1 MKRAFP
7 ALLALLCATLALLI
21 ATSSSPLYAANFWT
35 DTNIYFTI
43 GRGMTR
49 GLMPYRDLFDHKG
62 PLLFMLYALGAAI
75 SDTSF
80 IGVFIL
86 EALSLAAAVYAGWRT
101 VSLFGEGRL
110 TLLSMPI
117 LAAVVCCCTA
127 FTQGGSAEEFALPAL
142 AAGVYL
148 ALALNQPWY
157 VCVIGAMLAGAMLG
171 AISGALKSYCNVNE
185 VISCIMLNWISL
197 YVVNMILTTVKETT
211 SPYTVTISSTNP
223 AALIPSLGLGKLF
236 SNNQYVT
243 IALPI
248 ALLVSILIWVVLEKT
263 KFGYELRATGNN
275 KNAAKYCG
283 MNEKRNII
291 LTMVIAGAL
300 AGLGAALLFL
310 TGFEQWQC
318 SQSSVPGM
326 GFNGIAAAFLG
337 GLNPIGNIFSSYF
350 IQHITNGGAYVDKT
364 MYCAQISDLISAII
378 IYLCGFVAFFKYF
391 INNCIDRSEERKAHK
406 KAAEDAAE
414 KAGAIKEGGNK

>member
-1 MKRAFP
+1 MKRILKNNAVQS
-7 ALLALLCATLALLI
+7 LLASLACIIVGLLI
-21 ATSSSPLYAANFWT
+21 GY
-35 DTNIYFTI
+35 IV
-43 GRGMTR
+43 
-49 GLMPYRDLFDHKG
+49 
-62 PLLFMLYALGAAI
+62 LLFINPAGAWDAILTVIKNFFYYPSKPAALKYFGSTLVKTVPLMLCGLSVLFAYKVGLFNIGAA
-75 SDTSF
+75 
-80 IGVFIL
+80 GQYVAGAGA
-86 EALSLAAAVYAGWRT
+86 AL
-101 VSLFGEGRL
+101 
-110 TLLSMPI
+110 
-117 LAAVVCCCTA
+117 
-127 FTQGGSAEEFALPAL
+127 
-142 AAGVYL
+142 YL

-157 VCVIGAMLAGAMLG
+157 VCIIGAMLAGALLG

-211 SPYTVTISSTNP
+211 SPYTFTLASTNP

-236 SNNQYVT
+236 SNNPYVT

-248 ALLVSILIWVVLEKT
+248 AIVVSIIIWVLLEKT

-318 SQSSVPGM
+318 SQSSVPTM

-350 IQHITNGGAYVDKT
+350 ILHITNGGAYVDKT

-391 INNCIDRSEERKAHK
+391 INNCIDRGEERRAHK
-406 KAAEDAAE
+406 RSAASVSDT
-414 KAGAIKEGGNK
+414 KEGGNK

>member
-148 ALALNQPWY
+148 ALALMARPGEADGRRALAFGVAAGWVFLIKY
-157 VCVIGAMLAGAMLG
+157 TDIG
-171 AISGALKSYCNVNE
+171 
-185 VISCIMLNWISL
+185 
-197 YVVNMILTTVKETT
+197 
-211 SPYTVTISSTNP
+211 
-223 AALIPSLGLGKLF
+223 LF
-236 SNNQYVT
+236 
-243 IALPI
+243 
-248 ALLVSILIWVVLEKT
+248 
-263 KFGYELRATGNN
+263 
-275 KNAAKYCG
+275 
-283 MNEKRNII
+283 
-291 LTMVIAGAL
+291 
-300 AGLGAALLFL
+300 AGLGIGLL
-310 TGFEQWQC
+310 
-318 SQSSVPGM
+318 
-326 GFNGIAAAFLG
+326 AFAWRREGLG
-337 GLNPIGNIFSSYF
+337 LSLI
-350 IQHITNGGAYVDKT
+350 HI
-364 MYCAQISDLISAII
+364 
-378 IYLCGFVAFFKYF
+378 
-391 INNCIDRSEERKAHK
+391 
-406 KAAEDAAE
+406 
-414 KAGAIKEGGNK
+414 

>member
-1 MKRAFP
+1 MKRIMKNSAVQS
-7 ALLALLCATLALLI
+7 LLASFACIIVGLLI
-21 ATSSSPLYAANFWT
+21 GY
-35 DTNIYFTI
+35 IV
-43 GRGMTR
+43 
-49 GLMPYRDLFDHKG
+49 
-62 PLLFMLYALGAAI
+62 LLFINPVGAWDAILTVIKNFFYYPSKPAALKYFGSTLVKTVPLMLCGLSVLFAYKVGLFNIGAA
-75 SDTSF
+75 
-80 IGVFIL
+80 GQYVAGAGA
-86 EALSLAAAVYAGWRT
+86 AL
-101 VSLFGEGRL
+101 
-110 TLLSMPI
+110 
-117 LAAVVCCCTA
+117 
-127 FTQGGSAEEFALPAL
+127 
-142 AAGVYL
+142 YL

-157 VCVIGAMLAGAMLG
+157 VCIIGAMLAGAMLG

-248 ALLVSILIWVVLEKT
+248 AILVSILIWVLLEKT

-364 MYCAQISDLISAII
+364 MYCAQISDLISSII

>member
-1 MKRAFP
+1 MKRVFP

-211 SPYTVTISSTNP
+211 SPYTFTLSSTNP

-248 ALLVSILIWVVLEKT
+248 AILVSILIWVLLEKT
-263 KFGYELRATGNN
+263 KFGYELRATGSN

-318 SQSSVPGM
+318 SQSSVPTM

>member
-21 ATSSSPLYAANFWT
+21 ATTSSPLYAANFWT

-86 EALSLAAAVYAGWRT
+86 ETLSLAAAVYAGWRT
-101 VSLFGEGRL
+101 VSLFGGGRL

-148 ALALNQPWY
+148 ALALMARPGEAE
-157 VCVIGAMLAGAMLG
+157 C
-171 AISGALKSYCNVNE
+171 SGFRC
-185 VISCIMLNWISL
+185 
-197 YVVNMILTTVKETT
+197 
-211 SPYTVTISSTNP
+211 
-223 AALIPSLGLGKLF
+223 
-236 SNNQYVT
+236 
-243 IALPI
+243 
-248 ALLVSILIWVVLEKT
+248 
-263 KFGYELRATGNN
+263 
-275 KNAAKYCG
+275 
-283 MNEKRNII
+283 
-291 LTMVIAGAL
+291 
-300 AGLGAALLFL
+300 
-310 TGFEQWQC
+310 
-318 SQSSVPGM
+318 
-326 GFNGIAAAFLG
+326 
-337 GLNPIGNIFSSYF
+337 
-350 IQHITNGGAYVDKT
+350 
-364 MYCAQISDLISAII
+364 
-378 IYLCGFVAFFKYF
+378 
-391 INNCIDRSEERKAHK
+391 
-406 KAAEDAAE
+406 
-414 KAGAIKEGGNK
+414 

>member
-148 ALALNQPWY
+148 ALALMVRPGEADGRRALGF
-157 VCVIGAMLAGAMLG
+157 GAAAG
-171 AISGALKSYCNVNE
+171 
-185 VISCIMLNWISL
+185 
-197 YVVNMILTTVKETT
+197 
-211 SPYTVTISSTNP
+211 
-223 AALIPSLGLGKLF
+223 
-236 SNNQYVT
+236 
-243 IALPI
+243 
-248 ALLVSILIWVVLEKT
+248 WVRGWESACWHL
-263 KFGYELRATGNN
+263 
-275 KNAAKYCG
+275 CG
-283 MNEKRNII
+283 GGR
-291 LTMVIAGAL
+291 AL
-300 AGLGAALLFL
+300 AARWFRRGGCCWARCWSARRWRRIWRPTGRWLPAWRSTSSRTCLITAA
-310 TGFEQWQC
+310 
-318 SQSSVPGM
+318 
-326 GFNGIAAAFLG
+326 
-337 GLNPIGNIFSSYF
+337 
-350 IQHITNGGAYVDKT
+350 
-364 MYCAQISDLISAII
+364 
-378 IYLCGFVAFFKYF
+378 
-391 INNCIDRSEERKAHK
+391 RR
-406 KAAEDAAE
+406 
-414 KAGAIKEGGNK
+414 

>member
-21 ATSSSPLYAANFWT
+21 ATTSSPLYAANFWT

-148 ALALNQPWY
+148 ALALMARPGEAE
-157 VCVIGAMLAGAMLG
+157 C
-171 AISGALKSYCNVNE
+171 SGFRC
-185 VISCIMLNWISL
+185 
-197 YVVNMILTTVKETT
+197 
-211 SPYTVTISSTNP
+211 
-223 AALIPSLGLGKLF
+223 
-236 SNNQYVT
+236 
-243 IALPI
+243 
-248 ALLVSILIWVVLEKT
+248 
-263 KFGYELRATGNN
+263 
-275 KNAAKYCG
+275 
-283 MNEKRNII
+283 
-291 LTMVIAGAL
+291 
-300 AGLGAALLFL
+300 
-310 TGFEQWQC
+310 
-318 SQSSVPGM
+318 
-326 GFNGIAAAFLG
+326 
-337 GLNPIGNIFSSYF
+337 
-350 IQHITNGGAYVDKT
+350 
-364 MYCAQISDLISAII
+364 
-378 IYLCGFVAFFKYF
+378 
-391 INNCIDRSEERKAHK
+391 
-406 KAAEDAAE
+406 
-414 KAGAIKEGGNK
+414 

>member
-1 MKRAFP
+1 MNKS
-7 ALLALLCATLALLI
+7 TK
-21 ATSSSPLYAANFWT
+21 SPLMKKAPTYSLRASIISILIGLLTGAVVILIVGAFNPLISLKGAWDGIRLVLFGVLGTGRDAAGALTFGFNP
-35 DTNIYFTI
+35 TNIGNMLFRATPLI
-43 GRGMTR
+43 LTGVSVAVAFKT
-49 GLMPYRDLFDHKG
+49 GLFNI
-62 PLLFMLYALGAAI
+62 GAA
-75 SDTSF
+75 
-80 IGVFIL
+80 GQYVAGAGA
-86 EALSLAAAVYAGWRT
+86 AL
-101 VSLFGEGRL
+101 
-110 TLLSMPI
+110 
-117 LAAVVCCCTA
+117 
-127 FTQGGSAEEFALPAL
+127 
-142 AAGVYL
+142 YL

-185 VISCIMLNWISL
+185 VISGIMLNWISL

-248 ALLVSILIWVVLEKT
+248 AILVSILIWVLLEKT
-263 KFGYELRATGNN
+263 KFGYELRATGSN

-318 SQSSVPGM
+318 SQSSVPTM

-364 MYCAQISDLISAII
+364 MYCAQISDLISSII

>member
-86 EALSLAAAVYAGWRT
+86 ETLSLAAAVYAGWRT

-142 AAGVYL
+142 AAG
-148 ALALNQPWY
+148 ALL
-157 VCVIGAMLAGAMLG
+157 LAGDDNPFRDVR
-171 AISGALKSYCNVNE
+171 AIDWFYDDV
-185 VISCIMLNWISL
+185 L
-197 YVVNMILTTVKETT
+197 YASDRGVDHRH
-211 SPYTVTISSTNP
+211 
-223 AALIPSLGLGKLF
+223 GLRQVF
-236 SNNQYVT
+236 
-243 IALPI
+243 
-248 ALLVSILIWVVLEKT
+248 
-263 KFGYELRATGNN
+263 
-275 KNAAKYCG
+275 
-283 MNEKRNII
+283 
-291 LTMVIAGAL
+291 
-300 AGLGAALLFL
+300 
-310 TGFEQWQC
+310 
-318 SQSSVPGM
+318 
-326 GFNGIAAAFLG
+326 
-337 GLNPIGNIFSSYF
+337 
-350 IQHITNGGAYVDKT
+350 
-364 MYCAQISDLISAII
+364 AQ
-378 IYLCGFVAFFKYF
+378 G
-391 INNCIDRSEERKAHK
+391 
-406 KAAEDAAE
+406 
-414 KAGAIKEGGNK
+414 

>member
-75 SDTSF
+75 SDTNF

-86 EALSLAAAVYAGWRT
+86 ETLSLAAAVYAGWRT

-148 ALALNQPWY
+148 ALALMVRPGKRTD
-157 VCVIGAMLAGAMLG
+157 GARWASARRRAGCSSSNTR
-171 AISGALKSYCNVNE
+171 ISGCSRGWESACWRL
-185 VISCIMLNWISL
+185 
-197 YVVNMILTTVKETT
+197 
-211 SPYTVTISSTNP
+211 
-223 AALIPSLGLGKLF
+223 
-236 SNNQYVT
+236 
-243 IALPI
+243 
-248 ALLVSILIWVVLEKT
+248 
-263 KFGYELRATGNN
+263 
-275 KNAAKYCG
+275 CG
-283 MNEKRNII
+283 GGR
-291 LTMVIAGAL
+291 AL
-300 AGLGAALLFL
+300 AARWLRRGGCCWARCWSARRWRRIWRPTGRWPPAWRSTSSRTCLITAA
-310 TGFEQWQC
+310 
-318 SQSSVPGM
+318 
-326 GFNGIAAAFLG
+326 
-337 GLNPIGNIFSSYF
+337 
-350 IQHITNGGAYVDKT
+350 
-364 MYCAQISDLISAII
+364 
-378 IYLCGFVAFFKYF
+378 
-391 INNCIDRSEERKAHK
+391 RR
-406 KAAEDAAE
+406 
-414 KAGAIKEGGNK
+414 

>member
-75 SDTSF
+75 SDASF

-148 ALALNQPWY
+148 ALALMARP
-157 VCVIGAMLAGAMLG
+157 GDTR
-171 AISGALKSYCNVNE
+171 ISGCSRGWESACWRLR
-185 VISCIMLNWISL
+185 
-197 YVVNMILTTVKETT
+197 
-211 SPYTVTISSTNP
+211 
-223 AALIPSLGLGKLF
+223 GGGK
-236 SNNQYVT
+236 
-243 IALPI
+243 
-248 ALLVSILIWVVLEKT
+248 
-263 KFGYELRATGNN
+263 
-275 KNAAKYCG
+275 
-283 MNEKRNII
+283 
-291 LTMVIAGAL
+291 AL
-300 AGLGAALLFL
+300 AARWFRRGGCCWARCWSARRWRRIWQPTGRWPPAWRSTSSRTCLITAA
-310 TGFEQWQC
+310 
-318 SQSSVPGM
+318 
-326 GFNGIAAAFLG
+326 
-337 GLNPIGNIFSSYF
+337 
-350 IQHITNGGAYVDKT
+350 
-364 MYCAQISDLISAII
+364 
-378 IYLCGFVAFFKYF
+378 
-391 INNCIDRSEERKAHK
+391 RR
-406 KAAEDAAE
+406 
-414 KAGAIKEGGNK
+414 

>member
-75 SDTSF
+75 SDTNF

-86 EALSLAAAVYAGWRT
+86 ETLSLAAAVYAGWRT

-148 ALALNQPWY
+148 ALALMVRPGEADGRRALGFGAAAGWVFLIKY
-157 VCVIGAMLAGAMLG
+157 TDIGLFAGWESACWRLCG
-171 AISGALKSYCNVNE
+171 GGAL
-185 VISCIMLNWISL
+185 
-197 YVVNMILTTVKETT
+197 
-211 SPYTVTISSTNP
+211 
-223 AALIPSLGLGKLF
+223 AALASAGRMLLG
-236 SNNQYVT
+236 
-243 IALPI
+243 
-248 ALLVSILIWVVLEKT
+248 ALLVCAPV
-263 KFGYELRATGNN
+263 
-275 KNAAKYCG
+275 AAYLAA
-283 MNEKRNII
+283 N
-291 LTMVIAGAL
+291 GAL
-300 AGLGAALLFL
+300 AACV
-310 TGFEQWQC
+310 E
-318 SQSSVPGM
+318 V
-326 GFNGIAAAFLG
+326 
-337 GLNPIGNIFSSYF
+337 YF
-350 IQHITNGGAYVDKT
+350 IQNLFDYSGAPMSLSGHVYNALAYLRT
-364 MYCAQISDLISAII
+364 QSAINPAVV
-378 IYLCGFVAFFKYF
+378 LLVAPGMVFLLLW
-391 INNCIDRSEERKAHK
+391 
-406 KAAEDAAE
+406 AAKRHE
-414 KAGAIKEGGNK
+414 KGMVWQALALPMGAGLLLLTCY

>member
-7 ALLALLCATLALLI
+7 ALLALLCATLALMI

-86 EALSLAAAVYAGWRT
+86 EVLSLAAAVYAGWRT

-117 LAAVVCCCTA
+117 LAAVACCCTA

-148 ALALNQPWY
+148 ALAQMAQPGEADGRRALGFGAAAGWVFLIKY
-157 VCVIGAMLAGAMLG
+157 TDIG
-171 AISGALKSYCNVNE
+171 
-185 VISCIMLNWISL
+185 
-197 YVVNMILTTVKETT
+197 
-211 SPYTVTISSTNP
+211 
-223 AALIPSLGLGKLF
+223 LF
-236 SNNQYVT
+236 
-243 IALPI
+243 
-248 ALLVSILIWVVLEKT
+248 
-263 KFGYELRATGNN
+263 
-275 KNAAKYCG
+275 
-283 MNEKRNII
+283 
-291 LTMVIAGAL
+291 
-300 AGLGAALLFL
+300 AGLGFGGADAAGRAAGLRA
-310 TGFEQWQC
+310 GGGVSG
-318 SQSSVPGM
+318 SQRGA
-326 GFNGIAAAFLG
+326 GRLRG
-337 GLNPIGNIFSSYF
+337 GLLHPEP
-350 IQHITNGGAYVDKT
+350 V
-364 MYCAQISDLISAII
+364 
-378 IYLCGFVAFFKYF
+378 
-391 INNCIDRSEERKAHK
+391 
-406 KAAEDAAE
+406 
-414 KAGAIKEGGNK
+414 